1 VRIRDYHTRLT
12 QLYLHPLSTG
22 KPTNSAQEAAKK
34 MKDKNVSSL
43 VVADEKGKPQAIV
56 SERGLV

>member
-1 VRIRDYHTRLT
+1 
-12 QLYLHPLSTG
+12 
-22 KPTNSAQEAAKK
+22 

-56 SERGLV
+56 SKEIWFEVLSL